1 MFIPNFIIAAAIV
14 SMLGYGVSNINTNQM
29 KNAVV
34 EREQEV
40 SMSMLQRGLASYY
53 YTHSKTYP
61 DALDKDTL
69 IVMGLE
75 NLDISTFS
83 YKLNP
88 SGTYTLTYIKADGT
102 EVGGE
107 GGEAGG
113 GSTGGGSTGGNSQ
126 HTGGTEGNK

>member
-1 MFIPNFIIAAAIV
+1 MFMPNFIIAAAIV

-88 SGTYTLTYIKADGT
+88 SGTYTLTYTKADGSQ
-102 EVGGE
+102 VGGE
-107 GGEAGG
+107 GGEAGNN
-113 GSTGGGSTGGNSQ
+113 GSTGGGRPHNGHNGGSN
-126 HTGGTEGNK
+126 

>member
-1 MFIPNFIIAAAIV
+1 MFMPNFIIAAAIV
-14 SMLGYGVSNINTNQM
+14 SMLGYGVSNINANQM

-40 SMSMLQRGLASYY
+40 SMSMLQRSLASYY

-88 SGTYTLTYIKADGT
+88 SGTYTFTYTKADGSQ
-102 EVGGE
+102 VGGE
-107 GGEAGG
+107 GGEAGNN
-113 GSTGGGSTGGNSQ
+113 GSTGGGRPHNGHNGGSN
-126 HTGGTEGNK
+126 

>member
-88 SGTYTLTYIKADGT
+88 SGTYTLTYTKADGT

-107 GGEAGG
+107 GG
-113 GSTGGGSTGGNSQ
+113 STGGGSTGDDGNRE
-126 HTGGTEGNK
+126 HVGGSSDL

>member
-88 SGTYTLTYIKADGT
+88 SGTYTLTYTKADGT

-113 GSTGGGSTGGNSQ
+113 GSQ
-126 HTGGTEGNK
+126 HTGGTGGEK